1 MRAITTTWHG
11 VANGAWAAMVNQPAV
26 QQPTTA
32 QIEAADPE
40 IWAWVGANAGSG
52 KTRVLAQRVAR
63 LLLGGAEPERIL
75 CLTYTKAAAAEM
87 QTRLFAMLGGWA
99 MADDDWLGRELA
111 AIQGHDAPVA
121 DGVVLLEARR
131 LFARALETPGGLK
144 IQTIHAFCDALLR
157 RFPLEAGVSPRFE
170 VIDERQSALM
180 IDAIRTEMALGAE
193 AGGSEAFDRVVGR
206 LNEGALDDLIAS
218 VLAVRGGF
226 PGRDMDAR
234 LEAHFDAAVRA
245 GAEQAAR
252 RALEGVSWDQLA
264 VFASW
269 LNDGGVNDRR
279 AADAITRGKALCMA
293 DPVGAATVLASGF
306 TTQSGEP
313 RSRKGFP
320 TKPVLALHPEAE
332 TLTDLMIG
340 WSMEALA
347 ALKGAA
353 AVERARD
360 LGLFATELLSR
371 YAQAKRARALL
382 DFDDLVSR
390 AAELLTRSDMAAWA
404 LYRLDQGIDHIL
416 VDEAQDTAPG
426 QWAVIRAIAREFQAG
441 AGAREGNRTLFVVGD
456 VKQSIYSFQGAE
468 PAAFGA
474 NRDHFAEW
482 SSDMG
487 GRMAQP
493 DLITS
498 FRSAPGILAYVDA
511 VFSGSAGAAL
521 TAPGG
526 TVEHHADRA
535 RDASRIDLW
544 PLAETD
550 LKEDPPPWW
559 TPVDLA
565 PPGHAKQ
572 RLARTLAGEI
582 ARMTRD
588 ERLPARE
595 GVPGRRVRAGDILV
609 LVQHRDALAE
619 GLIRALKA
627 EGLSVAGAD
636 RLTLTGELAV
646 KDLMALVKVAVTPS
660 DDLSL
665 AALLRSPLCG
675 VSEETLFEL
684 AHGRIG
690 SLLQA
695 VTAPESPCP
704 EVGDMLRD
712 MAGQADFLRPYE
724 FLERALIRHDGRRR
738 LLARLGHEA
747 EDPVDELLVQ
757 ALVYES
763 REAPTLAGFV
773 AWIEAGDIQVKREM
787 EQGSG
792 EIRVMTVHGA
802 KGLEAPVVILPDT
815 LYRGGRGSRPAL
827 FPAAGDE
834 DAPPLMLWGRAK
846 ALDDEVTARA
856 RAAADRRDADER
868 WRLLYV
874 ALTRAEDWLILC
886 GAGSKPDHW
895 YAALAEGMDRMGL
908 DSPVGGP
915 EGLAGPIR
923 RVEHQPMHVSGPA
936 QEDVLEDAAAQ
947 VARPEWL
954 VAAPRE
960 ERAQRMSPAT
970 IFPHGEAGGAGRG
983 RDVSLQRG
991 AAVHLLL
998 ERLPEASE
1006 PDRAALGRRL
1016 LDESFPELDV
1026 SVGGEAIEE
1035 ALAVLS
1041 ALFAAEIFG
1050 ANALVEV
1057 SVALDLPDVSPA
1069 LRLGRI
1075 DRLVV
1080 TRDRALV
1087 VDFKTD
1093 ARPPSDSGAVPRAYL
1108 AQLACYHEAVSAIY
1122 PQHSVAAAI
1131 LWTAVPNLM
1140 PLDRA
1145 DLQAAL
1151 AEIASPVP

>member
-1 MRAITTTWHG
+1 MG
-11 VANGAWAAMVNQPAV
+11 DQPAI
-26 QQPTTA
+26 QQPTAA
-32 QIEAADPE
+32 QIAAADPE
-40 IWAWVGANAGSG
+40 VWAWVGANAGSG

-87 QTRLFAMLGGWA
+87 QNRLFAMLGSWA
-99 MADDDWLGRELA
+99 MADDGWLGRELA
-111 AIQGHDAPVA
+111 AIQGHGAPLA
-121 DGVVLLEARR
+121 DGVVLSEARR

-157 RFPLEAGVSPRFE
+157 RFPLEARVSPRFE

-180 IDAIRTEMALGAE
+180 IDAIRTEMALVAE
-193 AGGSEAFDRVVGR
+193 AGGSEGFDRVVGR

-218 VLAVRGGF
+218 VLAARGGF
-226 PGRDMDAR
+226 SGGDLDGR
-234 LEAHFDAAVRA
+234 LGAHFDAALRA
-245 GAEQAAR
+245 GAEHAAR

-264 VFASW
+264 AFAEW
-269 LNDGGVNDRR
+269 LRDGGVNDRR
-279 AADAITRGKALCMA
+279 AAEAMTRGQALCA
-293 DPVGAATVLASGF
+293 DDPVGAATVLASGF
-306 TTQSGEP
+306 TTQSGER

-320 TKPVLALHPEAE
+320 TKPVLGLHPEASS
-332 TLTDLMIG
+332 LTDLMIE

-360 LGLFATELLSR
+360 LSLFATELLSR
-371 YAQAKRARALL
+371 YAQAKRSRALL

-426 QWAVIRAIAREFQAG
+426 QWAVIRAIAREFHAG
-441 AGAREGNRTLFVVGD
+441 VGARDVNRTLFVVGD

-468 PAAFGA
+468 PAAFGV
-474 NRDHFAEW
+474 NRDHFADW
-482 SSDMG
+482 LAGMDMA
-487 GRMAQP
+487 MVQP

-511 VFSGSAGAAL
+511 VFSGPAGAAL
-521 TAPGG
+521 TAAGG
-526 TVEHHADRA
+526 AIEHHADRE

-544 PLAETD
+544 PLVETD
-550 LKEDPPPWW
+550 PKEDPPPWW
-559 TPVDLA
+559 TPVDLPA
-565 PPGHAKQ
+565 PGHAKQ
-572 RLARTLAGEI
+572 RLARMLAAEI
-582 ARMTRD
+582 ARMIRD

-646 KDLMALVKVAVTPS
+646 KDLMALIKVAVTPS

-665 AALLRSPLCG
+665 AALLRSPICG
-675 VSEETLFEL
+675 VSEEALFEL
-684 AHGRIG
+684 AHGREG
-690 SLLQA
+690 TLWQA
-695 VTAPESPCP
+695 VTAPESLCP
-704 EVGDMLRD
+704 EVGEMLRD

-724 FLERALIRHDGRRR
+724 FLDRALIRHDGRRS

-747 EDPVDELLVQ
+747 EDPIDELLVQ

-763 REAPTLAGFV
+763 REAPTLAAFV

-792 EIRVMTVHGA
+792 DIRVMTVHGA

-815 LYRGGRGSRPAL
+815 LYRGGRGARPAL
-827 FPAAGDE
+827 FPAAGGE
-834 DAPPLMLWGRAK
+834 DVPPLMLWGRAK
-846 ALDDEVTARA
+846 ALDDDVTARA
-856 RAAADRRDADER
+856 RAEADRREADER

-895 YAALAEGMDRMGL
+895 YAALAEGMGRLGL
-908 DSPVGGP
+908 DRPAGGP
-915 EGLAGPIR
+915 AGLAGPIR
-923 RVEHQPMHVSGPA
+923 RVEYQPVPVTGPA
-936 QEDVLEDAAAQ
+936 QPDALEGAETP
-947 VARPEWL
+947 VTRPGWL
-954 VAAPRE
+954 APALRE
-960 ERAQRMSPAT
+960 ERVQRMSPAT
-970 IFPHGEAGGAGRG
+970 IFPHEEAGGAGRG

-998 ERLPEASE
+998 ERLPDVSE
-1006 PDRAALGRRL
+1006 PDLAVLGRRL
-1016 LDESFPELDV
+1016 LDQAFPELDASV
-1026 SVGGEAIEE
+1026 SGEAIEE
-1035 ALAVLS
+1035 ALAVLR
-1041 ALFAAEIFG
+1041 APFAGEVFG
-1050 ANALVEV
+1050 ADALAEV
-1057 SVALDLPDVSPA
+1057 SVALDLPDISPA

-1075 DRLVV
+1075 DRLLV
-1080 TRDRALV
+1080 TRDRVLV

-1093 ARPPSDSGAVPRAYL
+1093 ARPPSDPRAVPRAYL
-1108 AQLACYHEAVSAIY
+1108 AQLACYREAISAIY
-1122 PQHSVAAAI
+1122 PQHSVEAAI

-1140 PLDRA
+1140 PLDQA
-1145 DLQAAL
+1145 DLQASL
-1151 AEIASPVP
+1151 ADIASPAP